1 MRELKLRLTMDTH
14 NQNADSPLV
23 SVVIPA
29 YNAQVY
35 IERTI
40 SSVLAQTYQNLE
52 VLVVDDGSRDRT
64 AEIVKSI
71 AQKDRRVT
79 LLQQSNGGVAA
90 ARNLGIEKSSGKF
103 IAPIDA
109 DDIWYP
115 HNIEKQVQCML
126 EGGDSVGLI
135 YSWSIDIDEYDIPT
149 GGYRAPRIEGEVYT
163 TLICHDFIANASSCL
178 IRRACF
184 QQVGGYNSNL
194 KEQNGQGGE
203 DWDMYLRIAEN
214 YQFRAVLEFLVGYRK
229 LSNSMSCDYASMAK
243 SRDLIWQSIRK
254 KYPKIPGI
262 IYRLSTSSFYMNLAY
277 QSNRCGRPKTTLY
290 WIYQALKI
298 DWITPCV
305 RLGLYRL
312 SINSIARLMAEPIK
326 SIWSDGGT
334 EVKSKQ
340 KLSLKNHQ
348 QEVIT
353 ISDLKQKQTD
363 TNVKVLAEKILHR
376 LAPKIFGTPKT
387 WTGQVS

>member
-1 MRELKLRLTMDTH
+1 MDTYK
-14 NQNADSPLV
+14 QTADSPLV

-52 VLVVDDGSRDRT
+52 IIVVDDGSSDRT

-71 AQKDRRVT
+71 AQKDERVI
-79 LLQQSNGGVAA
+79 LVQQSNSGVAA
-90 ARNLGIEKSSGKF
+90 ARNLGIEKSSGQF

-115 HNIEKQVQCML
+115 QNIEKQVKCILQ
-126 EGGDSVGLI
+126 EGASVGLV
-135 YSWSIDIDEYDIPT
+135 YSWSIDIDEDDLPT
-149 GGYRAPRIEGEVYT
+149 GGFRAPRIEGEVYT

-184 QQVGGYNSNL
+184 QQVGDYDSSL
-194 KEQNGQGGE
+194 KKQNGQGGE
-203 DWDMYLRIAEN
+203 DWDLYLRIAEH
-214 YQFRAVLEFLVGYRK
+214 YQFRAVPEFLVGYRK
-229 LSNSMSCDYASMAK
+229 LSNSMSCDYTSMAK
-243 SRDLIWQSIRK
+243 SRDLIWRSIRK

-277 QSNRCGRPKTTLY
+277 QSNRCGRAKTTLY
-290 WIYQALKI
+290 WLYQALKI
-298 DWITPCV
+298 DWITPCL
-305 RLGLYRL
+305 RLGLYTL
-312 SINSIARLMAEPIK
+312 SISSIVKLIAEPLN
-326 SIWSDGGT
+326 SLIWSDNDTG
-334 EVKSKQ
+334 VKFEQ
-340 KLSLKNHQ
+340 KLNLKNHKQ
-348 QEVIT
+348 QVIT
-353 ISDLKQKQTD
+353 ISKLKQKQAD
-363 TNVKVLAEKILHR
+363 TNIKVLAEKILHR

-387 WTGQVS
+387 WTEQLS